1 MKSRM
6 YHVSGSDEEVQVN
19 VPLDGDASFQVN
31 GSGVEYQVESLGNR
45 RYLVRGSQ
53 GQVWTVDMDNSG
65 GSTLVESNG
74 HLLRLSV
81 LSERDKLLGG
91 GNKGGGAASGDV
103 SVSMPGKIVKVM
115 VSAGA
120 QVGEG
125 DAILIAEAMKMENE
139 VKSPCAGVVQEVCVE
154 VGDTVEPGQLLVR
167 ITPEG
172 ADEEAS

>member
-1 MKSRM
+1 MKSRV
-6 YHVSGSDEEVQVN
+6 YHVSGSGEEVKIT
-19 VPLDGDASFQVN
+19 VPLDGSSSFKINGDALPFK
-31 GSGVEYQVESLGNR
+31 VEHLGGH
-45 RYLVRGSQ
+45 RYLVRGDQ
-53 GQVWTVDMDNSG
+53 GQVWTVDLDKSG
-65 GSTLVESNG
+65 QEPLAESNG
-74 HLLRLSV
+74 TMLRLSV

-115 VSAGA
+115 VADGDH
-120 QVGEG
+120 VNEG

-139 VKSPCAGVVQEVCVE
+139 VKSPCSGVVQEVCVA
-154 VGDTVEPGQLLVR
+154 VGDTVEPGQILVR